1 MEFLPKGQATLTA
14 WWRGGR
20 WDGSSQLGGEGMEV
34 LPGKIVERI
43 LGREEGGRKGDSGF
57 HLGEE
62 VYGPPRPSFHVDG
75 EREPGTRALSVHVPI
90 FALRP
95 WTPLITLWR
104 IMENSGSVYQAHWGQ
119 V

>member
-75 EREPGTRALSVHVPI
+75 EREPGTHACKSCCTENMDGHPRILGLP
-90 FALRP
+90 R
-95 WTPLITLWR
+95 LIL
-104 IMENSGSVYQAHWGQ
+104 N
-119 V
+119 